1 MLKPRSNDDGS
12 LGGRDANEVERNE
25 QEDRKRRRRDE
36 DHKIEGWWKM
46 VFLTLEN
53 KIQNV
58 VG

>member
-25 QEDRKRRRRDE
+25 QEDRKRRRRAE

-58 VG
+58 IG